1 MKRFYTILGVA
12 LFLGNAGAFAEQATL
27 IDFSKLVG
35 EGDAGLHA
43 QTTIDYSRQAG
54 SSYSAEDKTKMK
66 VSLAIQSWEI
76 QLSSSSQ
83 TVENQSQSMV
93 SAAPVKADASKYAGQ
108 TVMGVR
114 VHFPTYGIN
123 SFAVVK
129 PPFAIP
135 AYQTLDG
142 AKDAKPGSQF
152 DGFGVLKNVGVLKS
166 IQINVLGRNFSN
178 SLSLLLE
185 NQFGEEQEIFMGYLN
200 FDGWKALNWV
210 NPNYQTEV
218 RNRDIRVL
226 ALYPRSAPFIKLKG
240 IVIHR
245 DAAQDGG
252 DIVTYFKDINVIYDQ
267 AVIPGGSEVDDEAI
281 WGILKQKEE
290 NQRNT
295 ELAKLGNLQVL
306 RTLEN
311 QKMAKESG
319 FDQSA
324 AAAAPATTAP
334 AVTKP

>member
-1 MKRFYTILGVA
+1 MR
-12 LFLGNAGAFAEQATL
+12 
-27 IDFSKLVG
+27 
-35 EGDAGLHA
+35 
-43 QTTIDYSRQAG
+43 
-54 SSYSAEDKTKMK
+54 
-66 VSLAIQSWEI
+66 
-76 QLSSSSQ
+76 
-83 TVENQSQSMV
+83 
-93 SAAPVKADASKYAGQ
+93 
-108 TVMGVR
+108 
-114 VHFPTYGIN
+114 
-123 SFAVVK
+123 
-129 PPFAIP
+129 
-135 AYQTLDG
+135 
-142 AKDAKPGSQF
+142 
-152 DGFGVLKNVGVLKS
+152 
-166 IQINVLGRNFSN
+166 
-178 SLSLLLE
+178 
-185 NQFGEEQEIFMGYLN
+185 YLN

-324 AAAAPATTAP
+324 AAAAPAAAAP
-334 AVTKP
+334 AAAKP